1 MGARFVEE
9 VCSGDLVVSNRKK
22 IELLKDL
29 QSRGYDLFDKTNESN
44 HDSDDEDE
52 DEDSTSTA
60 SDLSKGYEY
69 LLGMKLWALTFEK
82 AELLRRQLAER
93 NAELL
98 ALEAKKPNQ
107 IWLEDL
113 DAIEDALD
121 ERDRAIEQAEINEVN
136 AQKKTA
142 KRQSKKAKG
151 KAKKQAKSKKN
162 KNEWNSED
170 EDSDEDMEEVEG
182 VKKSTVKPKKTSKPK
197 KIAKPK
203 IDVDDDE
210 AVEKVVE
217 VKSTVKPKKASKPKK
232 IAKPMIDVDDDDEAV
247 GDNIKDTKEV
257 AETTNRAKRLSPVSR
272 GRGRA
277 KKSKIMESETESED
291 GADVA
296 LAK

>member
-1 MGARFVEE
+1 MGKIVKYDKPENILEAFFETRMEFYVKRKAMLVKKLQQEQKMLSNKARFVEE
-9 VCSGDLVVSNRKK
+9 VCAGDLVVSNRKK

-29 QSRGYDLFDKTNESN
+29 QSRGYDLFDKTNDSN

-121 ERDRAIEQAEINEVN
+121 ERDRAIEQAEINEAN

-151 KAKKQAKSKKN
+151 KAKKQTKSKKK

-170 EDSDEDMEEVEG
+170 EDSDEEDMEDVEV
-182 VKKSTVKPKKTSKPK
+182 VKKSTVKPKKTL
-197 KIAKPK
+197 
-203 IDVDDDE
+203 
-210 AVEKVVE
+210 
-217 VKSTVKPKKASKPKK
+217 KPKK
-232 IAKPMIDVDDDDEAV
+232 IAKPMIDVDDDDNEAV
-247 GDNIKDTKEV
+247 EDNIKDVKEV
-257 AETTNRAKRLSPVSR
+257 SETANRAKKRPSPV
-272 GRGRA
+272 RGRA
-277 KKSKIMESETESED
+277 RAKKK
-291 GADVA
+291 VR
-296 LAK
+296 LW